1 MGCVRCLCMRCG
13 VWGMADYCEKGE
25 AAERG
30 ELLQA
35 CQETAIALGTSIEES
50 YGEGTEAVR
59 QLEEYC
65 ELVYRAAEHRGC
77 SQCYPENTITAFEK
91 AMYIPGL
98 SGVELDTVSGKAD
111 RRKDGYTAAVGY
123 GCDGC
128 IYK

>member
-65 ELVYRAAEHRGC
+65 ELVYRAAEEWGT
-77 SQCYPENTITAFEK
+77 ETALILKAEISEK
-91 AMYIPGL
+91 SMM
-98 SGVELDTVSGKAD
+98 TVSSSTVWKA
-111 RRKDGYTAAVGY
+111 
-123 GCDGC
+123 
-128 IYK
+128 I